1 MPEKRYD
8 RVRLPPRAEPVRRSR
23 DRVRESARADTRS
36 PGNGGLRALL
46 LRLERGVVH
55 RAGRGDAFAAAPEVE
70 QALERR
76 RGSGQP
82 LPGRAREQMES
93 AFGASFDDV
102 TIHTGGEA
110 DDLSRKVDAVAFTH
124 GSDIYFSDGAYAP
137 ETSHGQRLLAH
148 ELTHVVQQHS
158 ARKVTVGAAY
168 DPAESE
174 ADAVADAVVQRLQA
188 AEPATPVAP
197 ATVARQAQP
206 EEDEEKAQRL
216 QRQPEDEEDEAQR
229 LQRRPEDDEDER
241 VQRLRRQEEEVRLVQ
256 PPGAR
261 RL

>member
-1 MPEKRYD
+1 
-8 RVRLPPRAEPVRRSR
+8 
-23 DRVRESARADTRS
+23 
-36 PGNGGLRALL
+36 
-46 LRLERGVVH
+46 
-55 RAGRGDAFAAAPEVE
+55 
-70 QALERR
+70 
-76 RGSGQP
+76 
-82 LPGRAREQMES
+82 MES

-110 DDLSRKVDAVAFTH
+110 DALTRQVDAVAFTH

-206 EEDEEKAQRL
+206 EEDEEKPNGCNASLRTRRMRL
-216 QRQPEDEEDEAQR
+216 SGCNAGLRTRKMR
-229 LQRRPEDDEDER
+229 LSGCNVSPRTRKMSECSACVGKRRRTDWCSHS
-241 VQRLRRQEEEVRLVQ
+241 
-256 PPGAR
+256 GAR